1 MSSFNR
7 YADAAELLVLKKLF
21 EEEGEPCRWKRGE
34 VFQYGGETV
43 RWVVYVEKGIFRHTC
58 SDDRG
63 ESHVVGYTFAGE
75 YACDY
80 RSYLVGTPAVVEICA
95 ATEVSGLRL
104 PIDRIM
110 CYWDENAENQRIGR
124 RAAEELFVVV
134 YDRLLD
140 CYTKTPEEHYLSL
153 LRRYPDLKEAIS
165 LKELASFIGVT
176 PETISHIRR
185 RLSSKKS

>member
-1 MSSFNR
+1 M
-7 YADAAELLVLKKLF
+7 LKKLF
-21 EEEGEPCRWKRGE
+21 EEEGEACRWRRGE
-34 VFQYGGETV
+34 VFQHSGESV
-43 RWVVYVEKGIFRHTC
+43 RWIVYVEKGIFRHTC

-63 ESHVVGYTFAGE
+63 ESHVVGFTFAGE

-95 ATEVSGLRL
+95 ATEVAGFRL
-104 PIDRIM
+104 PVDRIM
-110 CYWDENAENQRIGR
+110 RYWDENAENQRLGR

-140 CYTKTPEEHYLSL
+140 SYTKTPEEHYLSL

>member
-21 EEEGEPCRWKRGE
+21 EEEGEACRWKRGE
-34 VFQYGGETV
+34 VFQYSGESV
-43 RWVVYVEKGIFRHTC
+43 RWIVYVEKGIFRHTC
-58 SDDRG
+58 SDDRS
-63 ESHVVGYTFAGE
+63 ESHVVGFTFAGE

-95 ATEVSGLRL
+95 ATEVAGFRL
-104 PIDRIM
+104 PVDRIM
-110 CYWDENAENQRIGR
+110 RYWDENTENQRLGR

-140 CYTKTPEEHYLSL
+140 YYTKIPEEHYLSL